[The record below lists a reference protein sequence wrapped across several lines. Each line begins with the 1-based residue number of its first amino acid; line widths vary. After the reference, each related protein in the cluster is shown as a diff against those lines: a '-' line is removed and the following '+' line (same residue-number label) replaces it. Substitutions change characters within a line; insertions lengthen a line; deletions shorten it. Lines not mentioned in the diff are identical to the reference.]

1 MSSKL
6 LNPFTAEG
14 APWDA
19 LVFGGVRFEGGVE
32 VTGTPWKKK
41 HDHRRARGRNG
52 ARSVATGWD
61 LGEWTI
67 KLTAWEDD
75 DIAQLGELIAAVTQR
90 GEGQDSNALAIEH
103 PAITVAGVGQVL
115 LEEADAPELDGT
127 KVTWTAKVK
136 EYRPPAPRVV
146 TATPAPAAQQQG
158 ERDGW
163 VGVEADGFGAAYTP
177 LRPRAPTP
185 PSSDP

>member
-6 LNPFTAEG
+6 LNPFGENG
-14 APWDA
+14 APWDSIV
-19 LVFGGVRFEGGVE
+19 LGGVRFDGVVE

-67 KLTAWEDD
+67 KLTAWEDR
-75 DIAQLGELIAAVTQR
+75 DIAQLGELIDAVTRR
-90 GEGQDSNALAIEH
+90 GEGQDATALAIEH
-103 PAITVAGVGQVL
+103 PAIAVAGVNQVL
-115 LEEADAPELDGT
+115 LEEADAPEIDGT
-127 KVTWTAKVK
+127 KITWSAKVK
-136 EYRPPAPRVV
+136 EFRPPAPRVV
-146 TATPAPAAQQQG
+146 TATPGPAAQQG

-163 VGVEADGFGAAYTP
+163 AGVEADGFGAVEVP
-177 LRPRAPTP
+177 LRPRPPTP